1 MSVSPDE
8 CAHAVLDVVP
18 LVMRC
23 IRAEMRSHRA
33 PDLSVPQFRALVY
46 LSRQEGPSLSGVAE
60 HLGLTPPS
68 TSVMMDGLV
77 SRGLVTRQVHSSDR
91 RRVTLALTPAGHAAM
106 ESAHEMTGSRLAE
119 RLAELTEPERAVIV
133 RAMQSMVAVFAGAQG
148 TESGL
153 VR

>member
-46 LSRQEGPSLSGVAE
+46 LSRQEGPPLSDVAE
-60 HLGLTPPS
+60 HLGLTAPS
-68 TSVMMDGLV
+68 TSVMVDGLV
-77 SRGLVTRQVHSSDR
+77 SRGLVERKVHSNDR
-91 RRVTLALTPAGHAAM
+91 RRVTLILTPMGRAAM
-106 ESAHEMTGSRLAE
+106 ESAYKLTESRLAE
-119 RLAELTEPERAVIV
+119 LQEPERATIAQ
-133 RAMQSMVAVFAGAQG
+133 AMQTLIAVFTAVQGAQ
-148 TESGL
+148 TGL
-153 VR
+153 GR